1 MRLLPR
7 RPMRDAGAVG
17 LLVALLWAPFIL
29 ANLWVTHDS
38 QLQEFNSQLQSDAV
52 VHSRLLH
59 QHAVV
64 LQRVVQELG
73 EGGPRV
79 LTSDSVTEL
88 LGDWRSFHRGSLGTF
103 VMEDSQLRLT
113 SVKMGSSQCDAM
125 LTGLQQQ
132 MGDLQR
138 KMKIRRTEL
147 QEKSQQTLSGIVRNP
162 VVSGFPFE
170 SSGRWVMVLYGETE
184 RPLQDGGAAFG
195 LLLDLDVYLNDLRLP
210 GDNGPAG
217 GMRVSLYSRD
227 NQLLLGQPVLA
238 AEYPC
243 VCNLAVPG
251 DVWRLYGVPRNGWA
265 GWTAG
270 LILVNMVLGLAMA
283 VAAAVVTLLYS
294 QHRVEFA
301 AELARANA
309 GLSEALE
316 QRMRSEEARDRALAD
331 LARSRQLESVG
342 RLAGGV
348 AHEFNNLLQVILG
361 HADLLLNEV
370 RPPRPVA
377 DGLQQIDRAGRRAAE
392 LTKQLLQFARREPQE
407 EAVVDLVAVVS
418 AGLRL
423 MKPALKKSTQIVWN
437 APDVQLLVPMDG
449 LHLDQILLNLLL
461 NADLAMATGGTI
473 ELRIWEAG
481 AGQSAAEGVICE
493 GRSVVLTVT
502 DQGCGMSEETL
513 SRVFDPFFSTRG
525 PAAGTGLGL
534 SLVYGLM
541 RQCGGQIYL
550 SSVVD
555 RGTTVTLVFPSA
567 A

>member
-1 MRLLPR
+1 
-7 RPMRDAGAVG
+7 MRDAVTVG
-17 LLVALLWAPFIL
+17 LLVALLWAPFIF

-38 QLQEFNSQLQSDAV
+38 QLQAFNSQLQSYSV
-52 VHSRLLH
+52 EQSRLLH
-59 QHAVV
+59 QHACI
-64 LQRVVQELG
+64 LQRVVQKLG
-73 EGGPRV
+73 DVGPAA
-79 LTSDSVTEL
+79 LESDSVTEL
-88 LGDWRSFHRGSLGTF
+88 LDDWRSFHRASLGSF
-103 VMEDSQLRLT
+103 VMEESQLRLL
-113 SVKMGSSQCDAM
+113 SLELDSSHWDAIT
-125 LTGLQQQ
+125 TGLQQQ
-132 MGDLQR
+132 LGDLQR
-138 KMKIRRTEL
+138 KMANRRTEVL
-147 QEKSQQTLSGIVRNP
+147 ENSEQILMGILRNP
-162 VVSGFPFE
+162 VVSGFPIE
-170 SSGRWVMVLYGETE
+170 SSGRWLMVLYGETE
-184 RPLQDGGAAFG
+184 RPLQQGGAAFG

-227 NQLLLGQPVLA
+227 NQLLLGEPVLA
-238 AEYPC
+238 TDYPC
-243 VCNLAVPG
+243 LCKVAVPG
-251 DVWRLYGVPRNGWA
+251 DTWLLYGWPRYGWA
-265 GWTAG
+265 GWSAG
-270 LILVNMVLGLAMA
+270 LVLVNMVLGLAMA
-283 VAAAVVTLLYS
+283 VAASVVTLLYS

-370 RPPRPVA
+370 RPPGPVA
-377 DGLQQIDRAGRRAAE
+377 DGLQQIDRAGRRAAL

-407 EAVVDLVAVVS
+407 EAVVDLVSVVS

-437 APDVQLLVPMDG
+437 APDVPLLVPMDG

-461 NADLAMATGGTI
+461 NADLAMASGGTI
-473 ELRIWEAG
+473 ELRVWEAG
-481 AGQSAAEGVICE
+481 AGESAAEGVICE

-541 RQCGGQIYL
+541 RQCGGEIHL

-555 RGTTVTLVFPSA
+555 LGTTATLVFPSA
-567 A
+567 E

>member
-1 MRLLPR
+1 
-7 RPMRDAGAVG
+7 
-17 LLVALLWAPFIL
+17 
-29 ANLWVTHDS
+29 
-38 QLQEFNSQLQSDAV
+38 
-52 VHSRLLH
+52 
-59 QHAVV
+59 
-64 LQRVVQELG
+64 VQELG

-195 LLLDLDVYLNDLRLP
+195 LLLDLDACLNDLRLP

-437 APDVQLLVPMDG
+437 GPDVQLLVPMDG

-534 SLVYGLM
+534 S
-541 RQCGGQIYL
+541 
-550 SSVVD
+550 
-555 RGTTVTLVFPSA
+555 
-567 A
+567 

>member
-1 MRLLPR
+1 MAAEVWQSGGGVRTSASRLRLLTR
-7 RPMRDAGAVG
+7 RPMRDAVTVG

-29 ANLWVTHDS
+29 ANVWVTHDS
-38 QLQEFNSQLQSDAV
+38 QLQEFNSQLLSYAV

-64 LQRVVQELG
+64 LQRVVQKLG
-73 EGGPRV
+73 DVGPPV

-113 SVKMGSSQCDAM
+113 SVKLDSSHWDAIK
-125 LTGLQQQ
+125 TGLQQQ
-132 MGDLQR
+132 LGDLQR
-138 KMKIRRTEL
+138 KMANRRTEVL
-147 QEKSQQTLSGIVRNP
+147 ENSEQILMGILWNP

-270 LILVNMVLGLAMA
+270 LILVNLVLGLAMA

-361 HADLLLNEV
+361 H
-370 RPPRPVA
+370 
-377 DGLQQIDRAGRRAAE
+377 
-392 LTKQLLQFARREPQE
+392 T
-407 EAVVDLVAVVS
+407 
-418 AGLRL
+418 
-423 MKPALKKSTQIVWN
+423 
-437 APDVQLLVPMDG
+437 
-449 LHLDQILLNLLL
+449 
-461 NADLAMATGGTI
+461 
-473 ELRIWEAG
+473 
-481 AGQSAAEGVICE
+481 
-493 GRSVVLTVT
+493 
-502 DQGCGMSEETL
+502 
-513 SRVFDPFFSTRG
+513 
-525 PAAGTGLGL
+525 
-534 SLVYGLM
+534 
-541 RQCGGQIYL
+541 
-550 SSVVD
+550 
-555 RGTTVTLVFPSA
+555 
-567 A
+567 